1 LATAPDKPIGNEPIE
16 QQAMLPTATVP
27 VLILAEVGVYRDAL
41 ARSLSRH
48 ERIDVVGVAAGLEEA
63 RAGVEQGGPA
73 IVLVDTRMPA
83 GPSAVQALV
92 AGAPDVKVVALAVA
106 EDERDVIAFAEAGAA
121 GYVPLD
127 GSIED
132 LVAVIESVSRGEML
146 CSPGVAATLFRHV
159 AALAR
164 ESRRGPVEARLTAR
178 ELDVLRL
185 IEEGR
190 SNKEIARALSIELST
205 VKNHVHNILEKLN
218 VDSRTEAA
226 ARARRHDLRSLDGPG
241 S

>member
-41 ARSLSRH
+41 ARSLGRH
-48 ERIDVVGVAAGLEEA
+48 RRCEVVGVAADLEEA
-63 RAGVEQGGPA
+63 LAGVGQAGPA
-73 IVLVDTRMPA
+73 ILLVDTRMPA
-83 GPSAVQALV
+83 GTSAVEALV
-92 AGAPDVKVVALAVA
+92 VAAPDVRVVALAVA
-106 EDERDVIAFAEAGAA
+106 EDEREVIAFAEAGAS

-132 LVAVIESVSRGEML
+132 LVAVIESVSRGETL
-146 CSPGVAATLFRHV
+146 CSPLVAATLFRRV
-159 AALAR
+159 AVLAR
-164 ESRRGPVEARLTAR
+164 ESWREPVEARLTAR

-226 ARARRHDLRSLDGPG
+226 ARARRHDLRSLHGPG

>member
-1 LATAPDKPIGNEPIE
+1 LASARDIPTRDEPTE
-16 QQAMLPTATVP
+16 EQAMPPSATVP

-41 ARSLSRH
+41 AHSLGRH
-48 ERIDVVGVAAGLEEA
+48 TRIDVVGVAADLEEA
-63 RAGVEQGGPA
+63 LAGVGQAGPE
-73 IVLVDTRMPA
+73 ILLVDTRMPA
-83 GPSAVQALV
+83 GTSAVQALV
-92 AGAPDVKVVALAVA
+92 AAAPDVRVVALAVA
-106 EDERDVIAFAEAGAA
+106 EDQREVIAFAEAGAS

-132 LVAVIESVSRGEML
+132 LVAVIESVSRGETL
-146 CSPGVAATLFRHV
+146 CSPRAAATLFRRV

-164 ESRRGPVEARLTAR
+164 ESRREPVEARLTAR

-190 SNKEIARALSIELST
+190 SNKEIARALSVELST

-226 ARARRHDLRSLDGPG
+226 ARARRHDLRSLDGSG